1 MQATVIALCL
11 PKAGN
16 RADECEDALYPAAGG
31 ERAGD
36 CLRFAVADGA
46 SEALLSGPWAA
57 LLARRYGR
65 QPVGD
70 EPADWLQLAHAR
82 WARWLRRYL
91 RRRERRGRP
100 IQWFEEPGLEAG
112 AFAALLGLTLREA
125 GEAGAGDWQALAL
138 GDSCLFQTR
147 AGALVTGFPAVGSA
161 DFGSRPLLLGSRP
174 ARNARA
180 LDAIATAWGRWQVGD
195 RFYLMTDALAHWW
208 LREHEAGRA
217 PWAQL
222 DRPCGPRRSRSF
234 PRWVET
240 RRRRRELRNDDIALL
255 RIEITAGSVAG
266 CPGPN

>member
-1 MQATVIALCL
+1 MQTTVIALCL

-31 ERAGD
+31 VRVGAR
-36 CLRFAVADGA
+36 LRFAVADGA

-57 LLARRYGR
+57 LLTRHYGR
-65 QPVGD
+65 RPAGD
-70 EPADWLQLAHAR
+70 DLDAWFQRAHER

-91 RRRERRGRP
+91 HQRERRGRP
-100 IQWFEEPGLEAG
+100 VQWFEEPGLEAG
-112 AFAALLGLTLREA
+112 AFAALLGLTLRADGEDGA
-125 GEAGAGDWQALAL
+125 GEWEALAL

-147 AGALVTGFPAVGSA
+147 GGALTAGFPAVGSA
-161 DFGSRPLLLGSRP
+161 DLGSRPLLLASRP

-180 LDAIATAWGRWQVGD
+180 LDALATARGQWQVGD

-222 DRPCGPRRSRSF
+222 DRSCGPRRSRSF

>member
-1 MQATVIALCL
+1 MRATVIALCL

-16 RADECEDALYPAAGG
+16 RADECEDALHPAAGG
-31 ERAGD
+31 VRAGGR
-36 CLRFAVADGA
+36 LRFAVADGA
-46 SEALLSGPWAA
+46 SESLLSGPWAA
-57 LLARRYGR
+57 LLTRLYGR
-65 QPVGD
+65 RAIGD
-70 EPADWLQLAHAR
+70 GLADWLALAYAR

-91 RRRERRGRP
+91 RARERRGRP

-112 AFAALLGLTLREA
+112 AFAALLGLTLRETA
-125 GEAGAGDWQALAL
+125 EAEVGDWEALAL
-138 GDSCLFQTR
+138 GDSCLFQAR
-147 AGALVTGFPAVGSA
+147 AGELVTGFPAVTSA
-161 DFGSRPLLLGSRP
+161 DLGSRPLLLGSRP

-180 LDAIATAWGRWQVGD
+180 LDAIATARGCWRVGD

-222 DRPCGPRRSRSF
+222 DRQCGPRRSRSF